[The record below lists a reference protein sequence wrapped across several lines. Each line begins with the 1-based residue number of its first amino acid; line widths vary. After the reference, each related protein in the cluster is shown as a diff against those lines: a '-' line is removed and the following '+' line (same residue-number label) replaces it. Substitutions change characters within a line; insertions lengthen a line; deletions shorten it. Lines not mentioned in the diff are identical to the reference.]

1 MKISCKSRVVVGVK
15 LIFSCFLMFRIQEK
29 TPESMQMTF
38 QRRDLREAEILVRPF
53 AQNMNILIL
62 NAVHLGNDIAAFIVN
77 QDCHE
82 GNVFGKHARTRRKTH
97 IATTLASVNFAICEV
112 FWPSEQ
118 PHMWIHTTGIVKV
131 LVSPQQL
138 PHIHTKLQF
147 RNMF

>member
-1 MKISCKSRVVVGVK
+1 MRMS
-15 LIFSCFLMFRIQEK
+15 
-29 TPESMQMTF
+29 F
-38 QRRDLREAEILVRPF
+38 QHRELREAEILVRAF
-53 AQNMNILIL
+53 AQKMNIWSL

-82 GNVFGKHARTRRKTH
+82 GNVFGKHARTRRQTH
-97 IATTLASVNFAICEV
+97 IATTLGSVNFATCEV

-118 PHMWIHTTGIVKV
+118 PHMWIHTSGIVKV

-138 PHIHTKLQF
+138 PRIHTKLQV